1 MPDVTHLGKYEIRSV
16 LGKGAM
22 GVVYKAFDPHIE
34 RLVAIKTIRTDTLDA
49 DLVAQFMARFK
60 NEARAAGRLTHANII
75 SVYEYGED
83 DKVAYIAMEYVEGA
97 GLREFLNRQAKFD
110 FAQLVT
116 LMTQLLN
123 ALEFA
128 HRCGVVH
135 RDIKPSN
142 LIVTDTGLL
151 KVADFGVARIDMSNY
166 TTAGMVIGTP
176 SYMSPEQ
183 CMGKVADPRSDV
195 FSTGV
200 VLYELLTGQRP
211 FTGSVEAITHKIC
224 HEEPIP
230 PSRLSGLALPPA
242 VDQLVATALAKR
254 PADRFPSARA
264 FHDALRDIAQMG
276 VTVDDGTGPTVVG
289 IGTLMLQKLAP
300 YWDEAALTTIEH
312 ELARFLGPMAKVL
325 VRRAAMQTRDRAE
338 LCAMLGENIDD
349 PVTRRSFVD
358 KLARTGGGSTGSSNV
373 RSGAHLSHPSHER
386 AGGNTPGQGAASR
399 DTSGGSGSGAPLDPA
414 YVDQVTARLAVYLGP
429 IARIVTKRAA
439 QNSGNRAAFV
449 RMVADNLGTQER
461 VAFLREMGYT
471 EK

>member
-1 MPDVTHLGKYEIRSV
+1 
-16 LGKGAM
+16 
-22 GVVYKAFDPHIE
+22 
-34 RLVAIKTIRTDTLDA
+34 
-49 DLVAQFMARFK
+49 
-60 NEARAAGRLTHANII
+60 
-75 SVYEYGED
+75 
-83 DKVAYIAMEYVEGA
+83 MEYVEGA

-276 VTVDDGTGPTVVG
+276 VTVDDGTGPTVIG

-300 YWDEAALTTIEH
+300 YWDEAALTTSSMSP
-312 ELARFLGPMAKVL
+312 RFLGPMAKVL
-325 VRRAAMQTRDRAE
+325 VRRAPCRRAIAPD
-338 LCAMLGENIDD
+338 CARCSRNIDD
-349 PVTRRSFVD
+349 PETRRSLSTHSPGRTVRG
-358 KLARTGGGSTGSSNV
+358 LVRQARRT
-373 RSGAHLSHPSHER
+373 
-386 AGGNTPGQGAASR
+386 
-399 DTSGGSGSGAPLDPA
+399 
-414 YVDQVTARLAVYLGP
+414 
-429 IARIVTKRAA
+429 
-439 QNSGNRAAFV
+439 
-449 RMVADNLGTQER
+449 
-461 VAFLREMGYT
+461 
-471 EK
+471 